1 MAKNMWRKIL
11 RAIGVI
17 FGWGIILAYTLYA
30 SHLANI
36 HRSEQQISDIVI
48 ELNDSSA
55 TQRLTSSARIYDQL
69 KRGGVKIKNREIDSV
84 DAVGIARLIERN
96 GFVEEAKVFTTY
108 SGNLHIAISER
119 APLVRL
125 RVAGYDSFVTS
136 EGYIFR
142 TPRGSACYTSVV
154 TGGYRPPFGSAFEG
168 DFSEFRKGRHEAG
181 QERLGKLYAEY
192 QEVKSK
198 QRELRKEKSSL
209 LKQRKRKVFEKKED
223 HELRKKGIASKVAEI
238 ESKQSKVA
246 QKVRNIEATQ
256 RRLVAR
262 EERERRRLDDF
273 ERLVEFVKMVQ
284 NDSFWRAEIV
294 QMEADTT
301 SLGAISLL
309 LIPRSGDFVVNFG
322 TLDNTVEKLNKLRTF
337 YDNGLSRLG
346 WERYKGID
354 VRYNKQVICTE

>member
-1 MAKNMWRKIL
+1 MWRKIL
-11 RAIGVI
+11 RAVGVI
-17 FGWGIILAYTLYA
+17 FGLGVILAYTLYA
-30 SHLANI
+30 SHLANL
-36 HRSEQQISDIVI
+36 HRSKQQISNVVI
-48 ELNDSSA
+48 ELSDSSA
-55 TQRLTSSARIYDQL
+55 TQQLTSSARIYDQL
-69 KRGGVKIKNREIDSV
+69 KRGGVKIKNRAIDSV

-96 GFVEEAKVFTTY
+96 GFVEEAKVYTTY

-142 TPRGSACYTSVV
+142 APQGSACYTSVM
-154 TGGYRPPFGSAFEG
+154 TGGYRPPFSSTFEG
-168 DFSEFRKGRHEAG
+168 YFSTLRKERHEAW
-181 QERLGKLYAEY
+181 QKRLGKLYAEY
-192 QEVKSK
+192 QEVKSN
-198 QRELRKEKSSL
+198 QRELRKEKNSL
-209 LKQRKRKVFEKKED
+209 LKQRKRKIFEKKED
-223 HELRKKGIASKVAEI
+223 HELRKKGIATKVAEI
-238 ESKQSKVA
+238 EGKQRKVV
-246 QKVRNIEATQ
+246 QKVKSIEATQ

-262 EERERRRLDDF
+262 EEREYRRFDDF
-273 ERLVEFVKMVQ
+273 ERLVAFVNMVQ
-284 NDSFWRAEIV
+284 NDSFWGAEIV
-294 QMEADTT
+294 QIEADTT

-346 WERYKGID
+346 WERYKRID